1 MSADPVRRN
10 RWPVL
15 FQQATQPCF
24 VLSAAKRIRFV
35 NAAWEAIAGVSS
47 ADAVGRAC
55 LRRGPTAD
63 VFRTLAP
70 SPEASK
76 GQVSTVRRAVPP
88 KALGPPWWDVTFVP
102 LKSADGVGGFL
113 GLISLVPSDTPG
125 VKAHVPQDAA
135 AVRDAHA
142 RQFPIDLVTGTGP
155 AAERFANQVRHA
167 AQTAAPLW
175 LTGEPGSGKE
185 TVARVVHHTGP
196 RRDKAF
202 FGVDCAGTPG
212 FLLDAILF
220 GRGSA
225 GESGRLGTIY
235 LKAPAALPRDV
246 QRHLATWLAGAGA
259 AVRVISGSQES
270 AATGVAKGTLVP
282 EFESHFAVIE
292 LQVPPLRERLSELPH
307 LLARLLAR
315 HGSRS
320 IAPESLDT
328 LAHYPWPGN
337 LRELDDVLADA
348 AENGPIRPEHLPRSL
363 RERAALAAA
372 PPSKAEPGPNLDDVL
387 TEVEKR
393 LLGVA
398 LAANH
403 GNATRAAEWLGIA
416 RTRFLRRA
424 EALGL
429 RGRGDPA

>member
-1 MSADPVRRN
+1 MTAESARRN
-10 RWPVL
+10 RWPAL

-35 NAAWEAIAGVSS
+35 NAAWEAVTGIAT

-70 SPEASK
+70 TPEASK
-76 GQVSTVRRAVPP
+76 GLVSTARRAVPP
-88 KALGPPWWDVTFVP
+88 KGLGPPWWDVTFVP

-113 GLISLVPSDTPG
+113 GLISVVPSEMHG
-125 VKAHVPQDAA
+125 VKAHVPASVA
-135 AVRDAHA
+135 AVRDAHG
-142 RQFPIDLVTGTGP
+142 RQFTIDLVTGTGP
-155 AAERFANQVRHA
+155 GAERFANQVRHA
-167 AQTAAPLW
+167 AHSAAPLW

-235 LKAPAALPRDV
+235 LKNPAAFPRDV
-246 QRHLATWLAGAGA
+246 QRHLAAWLSGPGA
-259 AVRVISGSQES
+259 AVRVICGGRES
-270 AATGVAKGTLVP
+270 AAAGVANGSLVP
-282 EFESHFAVIE
+282 EFESQYAVLE
-292 LQVPPLRERLSELPH
+292 LRVPPLRERTTELPH
-307 LLARLLAR
+307 VVTRLLAR
-315 HGSRS
+315 HGSRTVS
-320 IAPESLDT
+320 PEALET

-337 LRELDDVLADA
+337 LRELDEVLADA
-348 AENGPIRPEHLPRSL
+348 AGDGPVKPEHLPRFV
-363 RERAALAAA
+363 RERAALVAA
-372 PPSKAEPGPNLDDVL
+372 PPQKAEPGPKLDDVL
-387 TEVEKR
+387 AEVEKR
-393 LLGVA
+393 LLCVA
-398 LAANH
+398 LSVNH
-403 GNATRAAEWLGIA
+403 GNATRAADWLGVA
-416 RTRFLRRA
+416 RTRFVRRA
-424 EALGL
+424 EALGVK
-429 RGRGDPA
+429 GGAETA